1 MSTIAHTTFQTK
13 NGSAIT
19 IRTARPEDA
28 HAILEHVRAV
38 FAEAEFTL
46 STLADFHM
54 TDEQETAWLQANRAD
69 PGDLVIVAE
78 YKGQIIGMLNFSSE
92 RRRRVRH
99 HGELGM
105 SVSRTW
111 RDQSIGR
118 ALLQALIAWA
128 EQHPMLEK
136 LCLQVFTTNSRA
148 IALYRSLGF
157 VEEGRQVK
165 DIKLES
171 GDYVD
176 VLMMGRFV
184 K

>member
-1 MSTIAHTTFQTK
+1 MSSIPDTMLQTK
-13 NGSAIT
+13 NGSVIA
-19 IRTARPEDA
+19 IRTARPGDA

-54 TDEQETAWLQANRAD
+54 TDEQEAAWIQANRD
-69 PGDLVIVAE
+69 YPGDLVIVAE
-78 YKGQIIGMLNFSSE
+78 HEGQIIGMLNFSSE
-92 RRRRVRH
+92 RRGRVRH

-105 SVSRTW
+105 SVNRAW
-111 RDQSIGR
+111 RDQGVGR
-118 ALLQALIAWA
+118 ALLQTLITWA